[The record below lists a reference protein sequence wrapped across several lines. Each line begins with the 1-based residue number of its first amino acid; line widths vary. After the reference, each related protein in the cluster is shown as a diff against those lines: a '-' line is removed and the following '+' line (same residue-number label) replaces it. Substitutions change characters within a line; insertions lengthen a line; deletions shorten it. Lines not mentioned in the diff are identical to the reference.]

1 MLKNTENMRKTI
13 LFTLFSLFFL
23 PLIAQQPG
31 SKVIYTD
38 KAPKPIGPYSQG
50 ILSGNTL
57 YAAGQIALDPETG
70 KMDTLNIES
79 EIHRVLK
86 NLGAVLDA
94 AGMNYNN
101 IVKTTIYT
109 TDLKYFKTINTL
121 YGEYFTTGFPA
132 RETVQV
138 AALPARARVE
148 ISAIAVK

>member
-1 MLKNTENMRKTI
+1 MKKII
-13 LFTLFSLFFL
+13 LFALFCLFFL
-23 PLIAQQPG
+23 PVIAQQPG
-31 SKVIYTD
+31 SKVIYTE

-57 YAAGQIALDPETG
+57 YAAGQIAIDPETG
-70 KMDTLNIES
+70 KMDTLDIES
-79 EIHRVLK
+79 EIKRVLK

-94 AGMNYNN
+94 AGMSYSN

-109 TDLKYFKTINTL
+109 TDLKYFKIINTL
-121 YGEYFTTGFPA
+121 YGEYFKTGFSA

-138 AALPARARVE
+138 AALPAKAHVE